1 MARPTNFFLK
11 GLYQL
16 WLIPDDDSD
25 LDIQI
30 LGIYDDLAQAM
41 AAKAAAES
49 GISDDS
55 IVEISKRVDVFTHYT
70 DVSVSMHGRAQ
81 TRQQ

>member
-1 MARPTNFFLK
+1 
-11 GLYQL
+11 
-16 WLIPDDDSD
+16 
-25 LDIQI
+25 
-30 LGIYDDLAQAM
+30 M